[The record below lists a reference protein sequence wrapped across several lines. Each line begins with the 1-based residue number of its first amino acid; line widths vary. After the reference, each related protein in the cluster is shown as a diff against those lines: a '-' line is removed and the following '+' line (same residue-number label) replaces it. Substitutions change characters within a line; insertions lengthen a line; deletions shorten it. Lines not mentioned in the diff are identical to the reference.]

1 MIRNFFIYLAV
12 IFAGILFFASMVL
25 FAIPVFQES
34 TIVLPSLRAEQNTD
48 GKEFIGKEELE
59 NQISTFQAKLDKYT
73 PTDAYIIINTSD
85 NKFFLYKGK
94 ELIRQGLCSTG
105 KNERLINTG
114 KKGKKEYVFYTPQGV
129 MKVMGKQKN
138 PVWAKPDWAFIEE
151 GLPIPPAGHASRFE
165 SGTLGAYKLN
175 LANLNGKS
183 DGYMIHGTIYK
194 RFMGQNVTHGCV
206 RLGDEDLEFVFNTL
220 VIGSK
225 VYIY

>member
-12 IFAGILFFASMVL
+12 LFVGILFFASMIL
-25 FAIPVFQES
+25 FAIPAFQES
-34 TIVLPSLRAEQNTD
+34 TIVLPSLSAEQNTD

-59 NQISTFQAKLDKYT
+59 NQISTIQAKLGKFT

-85 NKFFLYKGK
+85 NNFFLYKGK

-129 MKVMGKQKN
+129 MKVQGKQKN

-206 RLGDEDLEFVFNTL
+206 RLGDEDLEVVFNTL

>member
-1 MIRNFFIYLAV
+1 ML
-12 IFAGILFFASMVL
+12 GIVFFASMVL
-25 FAIPVFQES
+25 FAIPALQES
-34 TIVLPSLRAEQNTD
+34 TIVLPTISQGQSGDGQQNV
-48 GKEFIGKEELE
+48 GKEELE
-59 NQISTFQAKLDKYT
+59 QQIKQLQAKLDKFT
-73 PTDAYIIINTSD
+73 PTDAYIIVNTSD
-85 NKFFLYKGK
+85 NHFYLYKGK
-94 ELIRQGLCSTG
+94 ELIRHGLCSTG

-129 MKVMGKQKN
+129 MKVMSKQKN

-151 GLPIPPAGHASRFE
+151 GLPIPPPGDASRFE

-175 LANLNGKS
+175 LANINGKS

-206 RLGDEDLEFVFNTL
+206 RLGDEDLEAVYNTL
-220 VIGSK
+220 GIGSK

>member
-1 MIRNFFIYLAV
+1 MVRTFFIYLV
-12 IFAGILFFASMVL
+12 ILIAGIVFFATMVL
-25 FAIPVFQES
+25 FAIPALQES
-34 TIVLPSLRAEQNTD
+34 TIVLPSIRNGSSAEGQTS
-48 GKEFIGKEELE
+48 IGKEDLE
-59 NQISTFQAKLDKYT
+59 KQIQQLQAKLDKFT

-85 NKFFLYKGK
+85 NHFYLYKGK

-105 KNERLINTG
+105 KNERLINPG

-129 MKVMGKQKN
+129 MKVLSKQKN

-151 GLPIPPAGHASRFE
+151 GLPIPPPGDPSRFE

-175 LANLNGKS
+175 LGNINGKS

-206 RLGDEDLEFVFNTL
+206 RLGDEDLEAVYNTL
-220 VIGSK
+220 GIGSK